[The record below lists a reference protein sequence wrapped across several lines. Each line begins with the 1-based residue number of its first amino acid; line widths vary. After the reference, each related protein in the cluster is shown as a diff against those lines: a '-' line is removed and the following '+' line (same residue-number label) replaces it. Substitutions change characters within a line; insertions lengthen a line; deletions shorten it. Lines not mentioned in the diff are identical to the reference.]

1 MAQALPKRKP
11 RRTAAA
17 AGPGDGD
24 TWQLKD
30 AKARF
35 SELFSRALER
45 PQRVTRHGKRAVVV
59 LAESEYEALRAA
71 GSREPKSLL
80 QLFSEA
86 PLADILIPRD
96 EIDIFP
102 RDIDL

>member
-1 MAQALPKRKP
+1 MVQAT
-11 RRTAAA
+11 RRGRRETPPARAEH
-17 AGPGDGD
+17 GGD

-35 SELFSRALER
+35 SELFERALER
-45 PQRVTRHGKRAVVV
+45 PQRVTRHGKRAVIV
-59 LAESEYEALRAA
+59 LAEEDYEALRGAK
-71 GSREPKSLL
+71 RERKSLL

-86 PLADILIPRD
+86 PLADVLIPRD

-102 RDIDL
+102 RDIDP

>member
-1 MAQALPKRKP
+1 MAQAAPKRKP
-11 RRTAAA
+11 RRTAATA

-59 LAESEYEALRAA
+59 LAEEEYRKLRDRGTERQNLAQFLA
-71 GSREPKSLL
+71 EL
-80 QLFSEA
+80 
-86 PLADILIPRD
+86 PLAELDLRRED
-96 EIDIFP
+96 IDIFP

>member
-1 MAQALPKRKP
+1 MAT
-11 RRTAAA
+11 RRNPGRPASAAAA
-17 AGPGDGD
+17 AGAGD

-35 SELFSRALER
+35 SELFERALER
-45 PQRVTRHGKRAVVV
+45 PQRVTRHGKRAVIV
-59 LAESEYEALRAA
+59 LAEEDYEALRGAK
-71 GSREPKSLL
+71 RERKSLL

-86 PLADILIPRD
+86 PLADVLIPRD

-102 RDIDL
+102 RDIDP

>member
-1 MAQALPKRKP
+1 MAQPAPKRNPKRP
-11 RRTAAA
+11 PPTAA
-17 AGPGDGD
+17 PGEGD

-35 SELFSRALER
+35 SELFNRALER

-59 LAESEYEALRAA
+59 LAESDYEALR
-71 GSREPKSLL
+71 GGKRERKSLL

-86 PLADILIPRD
+86 PLADILIPRE
-96 EIDIFP
+96 EIDIIP
-102 RDIDL
+102 RDIGL